1 MNKPQAP
8 IDYNNPVITIKGLK
22 KSFDDYHVLRG
33 VDLQLFQGE
42 NLVVLGRSGT
52 GKSVLIKIVSGL
64 LTADHGSVNVLGC
77 DINKVTPKELQELQG
92 ENLVVLGRS
101 GTGKSV
107 LIKIVSGLLTADHGS
122 VNVLGCDINKVT
134 PKELQE
140 LRIRIGF
147 SFQNSALYDSMTV
160 RKNLEFP
167 LVRNRKGIGKKEID
181 AKVDEVLE
189 AVGLRQTINQ
199 MPSELSGGQRK
210 RIGIAR
216 TLILN
221 PEIML
226 YDEPTAGLDPITC
239 IDINELINEVQEQ
252 YKTSSII
259 ITHDLTCAK
268 QTGDR
273 IAMLLDGQ
281 FQHQGT
287 FEEVFDTDDK
297 RVKPFFDYNFI
308 K

>member
-1 MNKPQAP
+1 
-8 IDYNNPVITIKGLK
+8 
-22 KSFDDYHVLRG
+22 LRG
-33 VDLQLFQGE
+33 IDLDLYQGE

-52 GKSVLIKIVSGL
+52 GKSVLIKLISGL
-64 LTADHGSVNVLGC
+64 LLPDQGTVEVLGEE
-77 DINKVTPKELQELQG
+77 VTTISADDLQQ
-92 ENLVVLGRS
+92 
-101 GTGKSV
+101 
-107 LIKIVSGLLTADHGS
+107 
-122 VNVLGCDINKVT
+122 
-134 PKELQE
+134 

-167 LVRNRKGIGKKEID
+167 LVRNRKNITRREID
-181 AKVDEVLE
+181 TAVESVLDS
-189 AVGLRQTINQ
+189 VGLSQTINQ

-239 IDINELINEVQEQ
+239 IEINELINQVQLQ

-268 QTGDR
+268 TTGDR

-281 FQHQGT
+281 FQRVGT
-287 FEEVFDTDDK
+287 FKEVFDTNDA
-297 RVKPFFDYNFI
+297 RVKPFYDYNFI
-308 K
+308 Q

>member
-1 MNKPQAP
+1 MDKKKSP
-8 IDYNNPVITIKGLK
+8 IDHNNAVIRVRGLK
-22 KSFDDYHVLRG
+22 KAFDTYEVLRG
-33 VDLQLFQGE
+33 VDLELYQGE

-52 GKSVLIKIVSGL
+52 GKSVLIKIISGL
-64 LTADHGSVNVLGC
+64 LIADSGTVEVLGE
-77 DINKVTPKELQELQG
+77 DIEHLNNKDLQ
-92 ENLVVLGRS
+92 
-101 GTGKSV
+101 
-107 LIKIVSGLLTADHGS
+107 A
-122 VNVLGCDINKVT
+122 
-134 PKELQE
+134 

-167 LVRNRKGIGKKEID
+167 LVRNSKGITRKEID
-181 AKVDEVLE
+181 RAVETVLD
-189 AVGLRQTINQ
+189 AVGLSQTINQ

-216 TLILN
+216 TLILK

-239 IDINELINEVQEQ
+239 IEINDLINEVQQ
-252 YKTSSII
+252 RYHTSSII

-268 QTGDR
+268 STGDR
-273 IAMLLDGQ
+273 IAMLLDGK
-281 FQHQGT
+281 FPRQGT
-287 FEEVFDTDDK
+287 FEEVFHTTDE

-308 K
+308 Q

>member
-1 MNKPQAP
+1 MVSLTDMEKAKAN
-8 IDYNNPVITIKGLK
+8 IDYNNAVIRIHGLEK
-22 KSFDDYHVLRG
+22 AFDDYEVLRG
-33 VDLQLFQGE
+33 IDLELYQGE

-52 GKSVLIKIVSGL
+52 GKSVLIKIISGL
-64 LTADHGSVNVLGC
+64 LAPDKGKVEVLGE
-77 DINKVTPKELQELQG
+77 DISKLTDRELQ
-92 ENLVVLGRS
+92 
-101 GTGKSV
+101 
-107 LIKIVSGLLTADHGS
+107 A
-122 VNVLGCDINKVT
+122 
-134 PKELQE
+134 

-167 LVRNRKGIGKKEID
+167 LVRNRKGITRKEID
-181 AKVDEVLE
+181 TNVESVLD
-189 AVGLRQTINQ
+189 AVGLSQTINQ

-239 IDINELINEVQEQ
+239 IEINDLINEVQQ
-252 YKTSSII
+252 RYHTSSII

-268 QTGDR
+268 TTGDR

-281 FQHQGT
+281 FQRQGT
-287 FEEVFDTDDK
+287 FDEVFNTNDD

-308 K
+308 Q

>member
-1 MNKPQAP
+1 MEKPKAH
-8 IDYNNPVITIKGLK
+8 IDYNNKVISIKGLK
-22 KSFDDYHVLRG
+22 KSFEDYAVLRG
-33 VDLQLFQGE
+33 IDLDLYQGE

-52 GKSVLIKIVSGL
+52 GKSVLIKIISGL
-64 LTADHGSVNVLGC
+64 LRADKGSEIVLGE
-77 DINKVTPKELQELQG
+77 DMNTIG
-92 ENLVVLGRS
+92 
-101 GTGKSV
+101 
-107 LIKIVSGLLTADHGS
+107 D
-122 VNVLGCDINKVT
+122 
-134 PKELQE
+134 KELQE
-140 LRIRIGF
+140 LRVRIGF

-167 LVRNRKGIGKKEID
+167 LVRNRKSLSRKEID
-181 AKVDEVLE
+181 NSVETVLD
-189 AVGLRQTINQ
+189 AVGLSQTINQ

-239 IDINELINEVQEQ
+239 IEINDLINEVQQ
-252 YKTSSII
+252 RFHTSSII

-268 QTGDR
+268 NTADR

-281 FQHQGT
+281 FQRVGS
-287 FEEVFDTDDK
+287 FEEVFNTDDE
-297 RVKPFFDYNFI
+297 RVKPFFEYNFI
-308 K
+308 Q